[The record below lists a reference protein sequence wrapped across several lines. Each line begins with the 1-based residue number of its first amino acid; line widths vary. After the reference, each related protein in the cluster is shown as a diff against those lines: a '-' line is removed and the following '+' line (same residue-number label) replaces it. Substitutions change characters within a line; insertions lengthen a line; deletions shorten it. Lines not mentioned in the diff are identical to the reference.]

1 MPTAATI
8 DIHQLLEPPT
18 VRIGLPGD
26 SKEAVINRL
35 IDVLGGH
42 SAISSLEAVREAVF
56 EREGVMSTGVGK
68 MLGLPH
74 AKTPAATETVVA
86 FATTEE
92 PVDFGAIDDQP
103 VRLLFLLVGPQSDK
117 SRHIKILGRIS
128 RLVSRDSVRERL
140 LNVETPQE
148 VIETLK
154 EGEAQLRE

>member
-8 DIHQLLEPPT
+8 DIHQLLEPST
-18 VRIGLPGD
+18 IRIGLPGET
-26 SKEAVINRL
+26 KEAVVNHL

-42 SAISSLEAVREAVF
+42 PSISSLEAVRDAVF
-56 EREGVMSTGVGK
+56 ERERVMSTGVGK

-74 AKTPAATETVVA
+74 AKTAAATETVAA
-86 FATTEE
+86 FATTEA

-103 VRLLFLLVGPQSDK
+103 VRLLFLLVGPKTDK

-140 LNVETPQE
+140 IDVQTAQE
-148 VIETLK
+148 VIEILK
-154 EGEAQLRE
+154 ESEAELRS